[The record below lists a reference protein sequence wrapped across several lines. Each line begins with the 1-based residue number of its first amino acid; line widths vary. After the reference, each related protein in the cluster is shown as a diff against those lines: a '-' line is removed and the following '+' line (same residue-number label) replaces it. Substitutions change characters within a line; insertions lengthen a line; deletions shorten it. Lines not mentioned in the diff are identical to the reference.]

1 MGSYVRTHL
10 AGFQQSATAAEA
22 SSVDTVVVIVV
33 VVSAIIV
40 VAMIPTAAPP
50 PLDLIVVSLVRG
62 RQHHQP
68 PSPLVMPLLHLLY
81 GWLLCHLLSRQRL
94 PSTGTSASC
103 RAVLAIYSLSPLAVI
118 IPPASATHASR
129 AFGQMLGEGARVRRG
144 AINKAAAIFLLPLPC
159 NV

>member
-1 MGSYVRTHL
+1 MWNQNSSFFC
-10 AGFQQSATAAEA
+10 AGKFLSAAPIIA
-22 SSVDTVVVIVV
+22 VVI
-33 VVSAIIV
+33 SAIIV

-50 PLDLIVVSLVRG
+50 PLDLIVVSFVHG

-68 PSPLVMPLLHLLY
+68 PPPLVMPLLQFLY

-103 RAVLAIYSLSPLAVI
+103 RAVLAIYSLCPLVVI
-118 IPPASATHASR
+118 ILPASATQASR
-129 AFGQMLGEGARVRRG
+129 AFGRMLGEEARVRRG
-144 AINKAAAIFLLPLPC
+144 AINKATAVFLLPLPC

>member
-1 MGSYVRTHL
+1 MASL
-10 AGFQQSATAAEA
+10 LSATAAEA

-40 VAMIPTAAPP
+40 VVMIPTAAPP
-50 PLDLIVVSLVRG
+50 PLDLIVVSFFCG

-68 PSPLVMPLLHLLY
+68 PPPLVMHLLHLLY
-81 GWLLCHLLSRQRL
+81 GWLLCCLLSRQCL

-103 RAVLAIYSLSPLAVI
+103 RAVLAIYSLSLLAVI
-118 IPPASATHASR
+118 ISPTSATQASR
-129 AFGQMLGEGARVRRG
+129 AFGRMLGEEARVRRG
-144 AINKAAAIFLLPLPC
+144 AINKATAVFLLPLPC